1 MHTHRKRAEKARNEV
16 TRLNFLLQHH
26 DRLRKK
32 LAKAQRRIQ
41 GMRNEAKG
49 TQLRVDFLEE
59 ELGRAIND
67 CVELGQII
75 NLTNAARRR
84 GVSDLEKAKRRTHAM
99 HELLYAMQEN
109 LGKKCPVEVPPLK
122 DCTACTEK
130 KEMCLF
136 LPCGHEGMCKRC
148 SQRVASESNK
158 CPFCRTE
165 LLEQMPFARIFRLAK
180 NES

>member
-1 MHTHRKRAEKARNEV
+1 MSTQPCHKWMSKKQLANKLKETMAKCKMIEDWMHTHRKRAEKARNEV

-32 LAKAQRRIQ
+32 LAKSQRRIQ
-41 GMRNEAKG
+41 GMRNEAKS

-84 GVSDLEKAKRRTHAM
+84 CVSDLEKAT
-99 HELLYAMQEN
+99 
-109 LGKKCPVEVPPLK
+109 
-122 DCTACTEK
+122 
-130 KEMCLF
+130 
-136 LPCGHEGMCKRC
+136 
-148 SQRVASESNK
+148 S
-158 CPFCRTE
+158 
-165 LLEQMPFARIFRLAK
+165 
-180 NES
+180 